1 MAKKGTSGAGAA
13 KGTRTY
19 KQPSVVSGMTIDD
32 IMNIDYDTFS
42 QLSHA
47 DLKKVT
53 SRLISAANK
62 RIKRME
68 KAGMSTP
75 AMRAVQRGG
84 ALSVKNKNLN
94 QVRSEYIRARQ
105 FLGYETS
112 SFKGWNA
119 VVKETIKSLNNIGV
133 NIDAEHFNELWEL
146 YEKMKEADHRV
157 SDRQHKYN
165 VLRELAYQIMHNDEE
180 KTGDEIIADVQ
191 SRITELY
198 EAHME
203 VENEFD
209 GVSQFFKQ

>member
-1 MAKKGTSGAGAA
+1 MAKKGTSVVGAT

-19 KQPSVVSGMTIDD
+19 KQPSVVSGMSIDD
-32 IMNIDYDTFS
+32 IMNIDYDMFN

-68 KAGMSTP
+68 KSGMTTP

-84 ALSVKNKNLN
+84 TLSVKNKNLN

-119 VVKETIKSLNNIGV
+119 VVKDTINSLKNIGV
-133 NIDAEHFNELWEL
+133 IIDAEHFNELWQL
-146 YEKMKEADHRV
+146 YEKMKELDPRV
-157 SDRQHKYN
+157 GDRQHKYN

-180 KTGDEIIADVQ
+180 KTGDDIIADVQ
-191 SRITELY
+191 GRIVELY

-209 GVSQFFKQ
+209 GVSQFFK